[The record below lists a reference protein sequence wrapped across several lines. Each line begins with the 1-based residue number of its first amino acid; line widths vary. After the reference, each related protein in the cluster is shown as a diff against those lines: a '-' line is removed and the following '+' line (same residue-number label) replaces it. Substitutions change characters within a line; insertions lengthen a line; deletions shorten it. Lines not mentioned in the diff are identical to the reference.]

1 MGHFVSH
8 VKQFIAAVSFVNQFV
23 LHKKQRPMDI
33 KIDQLAKRIQERRA
47 GKGIRE
53 AAKEVGVSPAT
64 LSRVEN
70 AHIPDLETY
79 RKICL
84 WLDEDP
90 AVYLGIKSESPGTS
104 TARVHFKKGTAIKRD
119 SAKALSE
126 MILLAQEAFLTEEL
140 ES

>member
-1 MGHFVSH
+1 MESIRI
-8 VKQFIAAVSFVNQFV
+8 Q
-23 LHKKQRPMDI
+23 
-33 KIDQLAKRIQERRA
+33 QLGKRIQDARA
-47 GKGIRE
+47 GKGVRE
-53 AAKEVGVSPAT
+53 AAKEVGISPAT

-70 AHIPDLETY
+70 GHVPDLETY

-90 AVYLGIKSESPGTS
+90 AIYLGFKPESTGMS
-104 TARVHFKKGTAIKRD
+104 TARVHFKKGAAIKPD

-126 MILLAQEAFLTEEL
+126 MILLAQQAFLEEEL

>member
-1 MGHFVSH
+1 MESIRI
-8 VKQFIAAVSFVNQFV
+8 Q
-23 LHKKQRPMDI
+23 
-33 KIDQLAKRIQERRA
+33 QLAQRIQERRA
-47 GKGIRE
+47 GKGVRE

-70 AHIPDLETY
+70 GHIPDLETY

-90 AVYLGIKSESPGTS
+90 AVYLGFKPENTGTS
-104 TARVHFKKGTAIKRD
+104 TARVHFKKGAAIKPD

-126 MILLAQEAFLTEEL
+126 MILLAQQAFHDEEL
-140 ES
+140 EN